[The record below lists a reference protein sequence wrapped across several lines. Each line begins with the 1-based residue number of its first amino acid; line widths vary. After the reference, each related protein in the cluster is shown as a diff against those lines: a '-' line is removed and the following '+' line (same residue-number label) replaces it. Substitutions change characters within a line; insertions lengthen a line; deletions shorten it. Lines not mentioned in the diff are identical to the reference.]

1 MKFFLMNDVCR
12 FAVAS
17 VISSLLIAPLL
28 AAPLTINGATFDA
41 PAACKLAEGA
51 MVCKLDGQ
59 QLELWVYRKPVGIPM
74 AVAEREAKRAQV
86 FSEFHDGAV
95 SNIIRSTGNDRGTPF
110 SAYGRYAVVGAAMA
124 GKGDVKQPS
133 IHIASLLS
141 GDEMWQFVEVVAT
154 RTPAIEVLAGAL
166 QRSLLLPVSVAA
178 VALVDSVA
186 DTATSATQ
194 TFTAKLATFQYPNFL
209 LPVVS
214 EDSATV
220 LNVGFKH
227 KARDGGPNVTLSVRT
242 AVEKGVT
249 AATANAKRRTQST
262 GVMAPG
268 SAAVDVKKLGS
279 INGTGYALLGTPDAA
294 KGFSGIESI
303 ETAFAADVDGRLLEV
318 RLTGEQKYSSDVE
331 QVWLLLS
338 KSLKLIAARAQ

>member
-1 MKFFLMNDVCR
+1 MNDVCR

-59 QLELWVYRKPVGIPM
+59 QLELWVYRKPLAIPM
-74 AVAEREAKRAQV
+74 AVIERDAKRAQA

-95 SNIIRSTGNDRGTPF
+95 SNIVRSTGNDRGTPF

-133 IHIASLLS
+133 IHVASLLS

-154 RTPAIEVLAGAL
+154 RTPAIEALATAL
-166 QRSLLLPVSVAA
+166 RRSLVLPVTVDA
-178 VALVDSVA
+178 VADASA
-186 DTATSATQ
+186 HTTAGNAENAAGPLTYSG
-194 TFTAKLATFQYPNFL
+194 KLATFQYPTFL
-209 LPVVS
+209 VPVVA
-214 EDSATV
+214 EDSATT

-268 SAAVDVKKLGS
+268 SAAVDVKKLGA
-279 INGTGYALLGTPDAA
+279 ITGTGYALLGTPDAV

-303 ETAFAADVDGRLLEV
+303 ETAFAADVDDRLLEV
-318 RLTGEQKYSSDVE
+318 RLTGEQKYASDVE
-331 QVWLLLS
+331 QVWLLLA
-338 KSLKLIAARAQ
+338 KSLKLATANKP